1 LYHICT
7 YLYTSSLKCCNKSK
21 FGRYKLRKICIFTRS
36 QNHSYKMENSPLVI
50 TLSADDIQSSEFV
63 SYIETNHGTIA
74 TSTEIQKKKGRSG
87 GLNQLTHLIVS
98 DDMAINLLASAI
110 VGVIAFSFGK
120 LTKMFEAKPKAIIKL
135 KNGKKI
141 ELPKSMTEAEINAEV
156 LDCLQKGVSSIHLDS

>member
-1 LYHICT
+1 MCLVSIGYVEKM
-7 YLYTSSLKCCNKSK
+7 LSLQRITN
-21 FGRYKLRKICIFTRS
+21 FNLLTA
-36 QNHSYKMENSPLVI
+36 MENTPFVI

-63 SYIETNHGTIA
+63 SYIEANHKSHITA
-74 TSTEIQKKKGRSG
+74 SVEVQKKEGRSG
-87 GLNQLTHLIVS
+87 GLGQLTHLIIS

-110 VGVIAFSFGK
+110 VGVISFSFGK
-120 LTKMFEAKPKAIIKL
+120 LTKMFDAKPKATIKL